1 VTIKTILF
9 VFILFVQTAFARQPV
24 VGEKAPDFV
33 LKTLQGKNIRLH
45 DFRGQ
50 VVLLDFWAS
59 WCGPCKLEMPYL
71 NMLQKIYGREGFK
84 VVAVNID
91 NKLPNAIKF
100 IEKTGVKLVVLWDA
114 KKQVVKSYD
123 VNTMPTSFLIDQT
136 GTIRHIN
143 SGFQT
148 EDFQIYKKQ
157 TASLLNN
164 KARRHFAKTRKASAP
179 SN

>member
-1 VTIKTILF
+1 MTIKTILF
-9 VFILFVQTAFARQPV
+9 VFILFVQAAFARQPV
-24 VGEKAPDFV
+24 VGEKAPDFM
-33 LKTLQGKNIRLH
+33 LKTLQGKKIRLH
-45 DFRGQ
+45 DLRGQ

-91 NKLPNAIKF
+91 NKFPNAVKF
-100 IEKTGVKLVVLWDA
+100 IEKTGVKLVVLWDG

-123 VNTMPTSFLIDQT
+123 VDTMPTSFLIDQT

-148 EDFQIYKKQ
+148 EDFQSYKKQ
-157 TASLLNN
+157 TARLLNN
-164 KARRHFAKTRKASAP
+164 KARRRFVKTRKSSPA
-179 SN
+179 N